1 MQGLDS
7 QTSTV
12 LLLIVLGFLIYSMCS
27 PNTSNERFE
36 ATDMPVKNKQVT
48 FAPTMSV
55 QSEGSMRQPIMA
67 QLEAESVKPRGATL
81 PTLLPNTPAPSA
93 KPSPGPPKCNGPD
106 NYDPFGG
113 NGASLEDAF
122 GADNDINV
130 TPDVSAI
137 NIHQKENKNYD
148 SKDFLPKETNPT
160 WFDTSFAKY
169 SLNDD
174 QLINTERYV
183 IGVNTVGQS
192 LKNGSHDIRGTI
204 PNPKF
209 SVSPWNN
216 STYEPDFNIK
226 SMC

>member
-27 PNTSNERFE
+27 PNTSNESFE
-36 ATDMPVKNKQVT
+36 ETAAPTKNKQVT

-55 QSEGSMRQPIMA
+55 QSEQTMMKPIMK

-81 PTLLPNTPAPSA
+81 PTLLPQTVTPSA
-93 KPSPGPPKCNGPD
+93 RPSVGPSSCSGPN
-106 NYDPFGG
+106 NYDPFSGEG
-113 NGASLEDAF
+113 SSLEDAF
-122 GADNDINV
+122 SNDMNL

-137 NIHQKENKNYD
+137 NMHQKENKNYKAD
-148 SKDFLPKETNPT
+148 DFLPKETNPT

-216 STYEPDFNIK
+216 STYEADFNIK
-226 SMC
+226 SLC

>member
-12 LLLIVLGFLIYSMCS
+12 LLLIVLGFLIYTMCS
-27 PNTSNERFE
+27 PNTSNENFE
-36 ATDMPVKNKQVT
+36 ATTVPTKNKQVT

-55 QSEGSMRQPIMA
+55 QSEQTMMKPIMK
-67 QLEAESVKPRGATL
+67 QLEAESVKPSGATL
-81 PTLLPNTPAPSA
+81 PTLLPQTATPSV
-93 KPSPGPPKCNGPD
+93 KPSSEPSKCNGPD

-113 NGASLEDAF
+113 EGSSLEDAF
-122 GADNDINV
+122 SNDMNV
-130 TPDVSAI
+130 TPDISAI
-137 NIHQKENKNYD
+137 NMHQKENKNYNAG
-148 SKDFLPKETNPT
+148 DFLPKETKKD

-192 LKNGSHDIRGTI
+192 LKNGSHDLRGTI
-204 PNPKF
+204 PCPKF

-216 STYEPDFNIK
+216 STYEADFNIK